1 LTIGKKI
8 IDHLK
13 KATIQYKLKL
23 LIVFVILIFILFFFP
38 HYHYTYQAVAETA
51 REKGNSITE
60 SINAEIS
67 SWLYKNSSTIQDI
80 ATLFSQ
86 IEYTDDDKLSI
97 MEIFLNESDFY
108 SSIYYGDKNN
118 KMINASGWKPYEG
131 FQLTTRP
138 WYIKAIDQNKLS
150 YTNIFLNAS
159 RDDMIISISSPV
171 ANSKA
176 DAVISGD
183 VSVKTLIQQISQI
196 KPSENGFVFLMD
208 FEGNIIAH
216 PDYTN
221 FDTLEID
228 YKNPIYTQLFR
239 DINTSQNYFDETRL
253 GGQTG
258 FITLKKNNDLNLF
271 LFSFIPSSDLQY
283 LFNRALAFS
292 LIMML
297 TTIFIT
303 IIIYRLLN
311 QHVVHPLEELKIK
324 INELDFQDDFHQRLS
339 YNYPNEF
346 SSLVKTI
353 NQMLSQAEETFI
365 QKENAESELS
375 AMNEELTNTN
385 DLLETKNIESE
396 NNLLLLS
403 KEKELLNALFENVL
417 IGIQIWDPSGNLL
430 LMNTE
435 TKKITGYSES
445 DILNIDHWFQ
455 LITISQENI
464 RDILKMVKTISIRD
478 RMERDLKITTKFGE
492 ERDVEC
498 RFNFLSDGRTVVT
511 INDITQRRLYE
522 EKLRESEKKANAA
535 NIAKSEFLANMSHE
549 LRTPLNGIIGFSQIL
564 ENSNIT
570 DEQKKYVEYINYSG
584 KNLLQIISDIL
595 DFSKIEAGR
604 LEIDLV
610 PTNIDEVA
618 HYSLKMIEPLAVEK
632 NIRIVYYIDKI
643 KEFSVYTDPLRLNQI
658 INNLLSNAVKF
669 TSEGSVTL
677 DIQLLEEGERYIDC
691 QFSVTDT
698 GIGIKDDKLE
708 DIFKSFTQAD
718 NSISRE
724 FGGTGLGLTISNS
737 LLEHM
742 GSSLQVK
749 STFGE
754 GSTFFFI
761 IRFNIYTQGME
772 RTSGPGGGLDRDSQL
787 GKR

>member
-1 LTIGKKI
+1 MIH
-8 IDHLK
+8 HLK
-13 KATIQYKLKL
+13 KATIQFKLKL
-23 LIVFVILIFILFFFP
+23 LIVFVIVIFILFFFP
-38 HYHYTYQAVAETA
+38 HYQYTYQAVAETA

-60 SINAEIS
+60 SINSEIT
-67 SWLYKNSSTIQDI
+67 SWLYKNSSTIKDI

-86 IEYTDDDKLSI
+86 KDYTDDEKLSI
-97 MEIFLNESDFY
+97 MEIFLNESVFF
-108 SSIYYGDKNN
+108 SSIYYGDENN

-138 WYIKAIDQNKLS
+138 WYINAKEQNKLT

-171 ANSKA
+171 DNSQV

-216 PDYTN
+216 PDYTD
-221 FDTLEID
+221 FDTLEIE
-228 YKNPIYTQLFR
+228 YKNPVYTRLFQS
-239 DINTSQNYFDETRL
+239 ISSSQDYFDETKI
-253 GGQTG
+253 GDQTG
-258 FITLKKNNDLNLF
+258 FVTLKKNNDLNLF
-271 LFSFIPSSDLQY
+271 LFSYIPSSDLQY

-297 TTIFIT
+297 TTVFVT

-311 QHVVHPLEELKIK
+311 QHVVHPLEELKTK

-339 YNYPNEF
+339 YDYPNEF

-353 NQMLSQAEETFI
+353 NLMLSQAEETFI
-365 QKENAESELS
+365 QKESAESELS

-385 DLLETKNIESE
+385 ELLEEKNLEVEKNLDLLK
-396 NNLLLLS
+396 

-417 IGIQIWDPSGNLL
+417 IGIQIWNPTGNLL

-435 TKKITGYSES
+435 NTKITGYSES
-445 DILNIDHWFQ
+445 DIQNIDHWFQ
-455 LITISQENI
+455 LVKVPPEDIQ
-464 RDILKMVKTISIRD
+464 DILNMVKTFSSQD
-478 RMERDLKITTKFGE
+478 EAERDLKITTKFGE
-492 ERDVEC
+492 IRDVEC

-522 EKLRESEKKANAA
+522 EKLQESEKKANAA

-564 ENSNIT
+564 ENSDIS

-604 LEIDLV
+604 LEIDHV
-610 PTNIDEVA
+610 PTNINEVA
-618 HYSLKMIEPLAVEK
+618 HYSLKMIEPLATEK
-632 NIRIVYYIDKI
+632 DIRIDYHIDKT
-643 KEFSVYTDPLRLNQI
+643 KDFSVYSDPLRLNQI

-669 TSEGSVTL
+669 TSEGSVFL
-677 DIQLLEEGERYIDC
+677 NIQLINEDEKYIIC

-698 GIGIKDDKLE
+698 GIGIKENKLE
-708 DIFKSFTQAD
+708 HARSIFCQRARWGNRYLGFDLPTF
-718 NSISRE
+718 E
-724 FGGTGLGLTISNS
+724 FRSQQEIPRYRIHLCRTA
-737 LLEHM
+737 
-742 GSSLQVK
+742 Q
-749 STFGE
+749 
-754 GSTFFFI
+754 FI
-761 IRFNIYTQGME
+761 C
-772 RTSGPGGGLDRDSQL
+772 S
-787 GKR
+787 

>member
-1 LTIGKKI
+1 MTIPSMI
-8 IDHLK
+8 HHLK
-13 KATIQYKLKL
+13 KATIQFKLKL
-23 LIVFVILIFILFFFP
+23 LIVFVIVIFILFFFP
-38 HYHYTYQAVAETA
+38 HYQYTYQAVAETA

-60 SINAEIS
+60 SINSEIT
-67 SWLYKNSSTIQDI
+67 SWLYKNSSTIKDI

-86 IEYTDDDKLSI
+86 KDYTDDEKLSI
-97 MEIFLNESDFY
+97 MEIFLNESVFF
-108 SSIYYGDKNN
+108 SSIYYGDENN

-138 WYIKAIDQNKLS
+138 WYINAKEQNKLT

-171 ANSKA
+171 DNSQV

-216 PDYTN
+216 PDYTD
-221 FDTLEID
+221 FDTLEIE
-228 YKNPIYTQLFR
+228 YKNPVYTRLFQS
-239 DINTSQNYFDETRL
+239 ISSSQDYFDETKI
-253 GGQTG
+253 GDQTG
-258 FITLKKNNDLNLF
+258 FVTLKKNNDLNLF
-271 LFSFIPSSDLQY
+271 LFSYIPSSDLQY

-297 TTIFIT
+297 TTVFVT

-311 QHVVHPLEELKIK
+311 QHVVHPLEELKTK

-339 YNYPNEF
+339 YDYPNEF

-353 NQMLSQAEETFI
+353 NLMLSQAEETFI
-365 QKENAESELS
+365 QKESAESELS

-385 DLLETKNIESE
+385 ELLEEKNLEVEKNLDLLK
-396 NNLLLLS
+396 

-417 IGIQIWDPSGNLL
+417 IGIQIWNPTGNLL

-435 TKKITGYSES
+435 NTKITGYSES
-445 DILNIDHWFQ
+445 DIQNIDHWFQ
-455 LITISQENI
+455 LIKVPPEDIQ
-464 RDILKMVKTISIRD
+464 DILNMVKTFSSQD
-478 RMERDLKITTKFGE
+478 EAERDLKITTKFGE
-492 ERDVEC
+492 IRDVEC

-522 EKLRESEKKANAA
+522 EKLQESEKKANAA

-564 ENSNIT
+564 ENSDIS

-604 LEIDLV
+604 LEIDHV
-610 PTNIDEVA
+610 PTNINEVA
-618 HYSLKMIEPLAVEK
+618 HYSLKMIEPLATEK
-632 NIRIVYYIDKI
+632 DIRIDYHIDKT
-643 KEFSVYTDPLRLNQI
+643 KDFSVYSDPLRLNQI

-669 TSEGSVTL
+669 TSEGSVFL
-677 DIQLLEEGERYIDC
+677 NIQLINEDEKYIIC

-698 GIGIKDDKLE
+698 GIGIKENKLE
-708 DIFKSFTQAD
+708 EIFNSFTQAD

-754 GSTFFFI
+754 GSTFFFV
-761 IRFNIYTQGME
+761 IRFDRYVEG
-772 RTSGPGGGLDRDSQL
+772 RDSTPGL
-787 GKR
+787 RSLS